1 MTAFISTHRLS
12 ARKTSRSPP
21 TMIHRVKVALGESV
35 SFSGSA
41 MPFNLTWSA
50 THVYLSR
57 SSDENLLNVFRVS
70 LFKAAK
76 KQAAEQHPVS
86 VPRQPIFMP
95 ESARNR
101 EVRYFPPPADGD
113 RGTIIIGSGSVR
125 RAWRPHTSATCEEC
139 GGDKAKSALMKFS
152 PPTGLYVKEDADLGG
167 WSLSDAVVEM
177 KSNSAVGQ
185 LKRRMEQFDADDD
198 CDFELYFLPD

>member
-1 MTAFISTHRLS
+1 
-12 ARKTSRSPP
+12 
-21 TMIHRVKVALGESV
+21 MIHRVKVSLGETV
-35 SFSGSA
+35 SFSGST
-41 MPFNLTWSA
+41 MPVNLTWSA
-50 THVYLSR
+50 TKVYLSR
-57 SSDENLLNVFRVS
+57 SSDENLLNVFRVG

-76 KQAAEQHPVS
+76 HANGEIVTEYPVS

-95 ESARNR
+95 ESARSR
-101 EVRYFPPPADGD
+101 EIRYFPPHVDDD

-125 RAWRPHTSATCEEC
+125 PAWLPHSEATCENC
-139 GGDKAKSALMKFS
+139 GGEKAKSALMEFS

-177 KSNSAVGQ
+177 KSTSADGQ
-185 LKRRMEQFDADDD
+185 LKRKIEHFDADDD